1 MIIDILTNPVS
12 IHQPAAGLKTEN
24 ILVTGGAGLVGASLI
39 TSLLQQG
46 KKVKA
51 IYNKSRLPVFDN
63 QHFSQVQCDIL
74 DVITLEEIMQDVTHV
89 YHCAGLVSFQKRDKH
104 RLFKVNVEGTAN
116 VVNAALNAGVTKMV
130 HVSSVAALGRIR
142 ETEPITEKMNWTP
155 ETSNSSY
162 GESKYMGEMEVWRG
176 IAEGMDAV
184 IVNPTI
190 VLGAG
195 NWDDGSTAIFK
206 SVYNEFPWYTN
217 GITGFVDVR
226 DVVNAMILLMESG
239 VSAERFI
246 ISGHNETYRNI
257 FNSIAKAFNKKEPH
271 KEVTSFLAKLVTGME
286 AIKTTFTRKDPL
298 LTKETA
304 ITAMAKVNFDNSKLF
319 RFLPQFKYYPLQQ
332 TIADSCSALQQKL
345 NNY

>member
-1 MIIDILTNPVS
+1 
-12 IHQPAAGLKTEN
+12 
-24 ILVTGGAGLVGASLI
+24 
-39 TSLLQQG
+39 
-46 KKVKA
+46 
-51 IYNKSRLPVFDN
+51 
-63 QHFSQVQCDIL
+63 
-74 DVITLEEIMQDVTHV
+74 
-89 YHCAGLVSFQKRDKH
+89 
-104 RLFKVNVEGTAN
+104 
-116 VVNAALNAGVTKMV
+116 
-130 HVSSVAALGRIR
+130 
-142 ETEPITEKMNWTP
+142 
-155 ETSNSSY
+155 
-162 GESKYMGEMEVWRG
+162 MEVWRG

>member
-1 MIIDILTNPVS
+1 LTSSESV
-12 IHQPAAGLKTEN
+12 IQPATGLKTEN
-24 ILVTGGAGLVGASLI
+24 VLVTGGAGLVGASLI
-39 TSLLQQG
+39 ASLLKQG
-46 KKVKA
+46 KKVTA
-51 IYNKSRLPVFDN
+51 IYNKTVLPAFDHN
-63 QHFSQVQCDIL
+63 NLHKVQCDIL

-89 YHCAGLVSFQKRDKH
+89 YNCAGLVSFQKRDKY
-104 RLFKVNVEGTAN
+104 RLFKINVEGTAN

-142 ETEPITEKMNWTP
+142 LTEPVTEKMNWTP
-155 ETSNSSY
+155 HTSNSTY

-176 IAEGMDAV
+176 IAEGMEAV

-217 GITGFVDVR
+217 GVTGFVDVR
-226 DVVNAMILLMESG
+226 DVVRAMILLMESN

-246 ISGHNETYRNI
+246 ISGHNETYRNL
-257 FNSIAKAFNKKEPH
+257 FNGIAKAFNKKEPH
-271 KEVTSFLAKLVTGME
+271 REVTGFLAKLVTRME
-286 AIKTTFTRKDPL
+286 SIKTTFTRRAPL

-304 ITAMAKVNFDNSKLF
+304 ITAMAQVNFDNSKLF
-319 RFLPQFKYYPLQQ
+319 RFLPQFKYHPLQQ
-332 TIADSCSALQQKL
+332 TITDSCSALQQKL
-345 NNY
+345 NNH

>member
-1 MIIDILTNPVS
+1 MNGTP
-12 IHQPAAGLKTEN
+12 Q
-24 ILVTGGAGLVGASLI
+24 
-39 TSLLQQG
+39 TS
-46 KKVKA
+46 
-51 IYNKSRLPVFDN
+51 Y
-63 QHFSQVQCDIL
+63 
-74 DVITLEEIMQDVTHV
+74 
-89 YHCAGLVSFQKRDKH
+89 
-104 RLFKVNVEGTAN
+104 
-116 VVNAALNAGVTKMV
+116 
-130 HVSSVAALGRIR
+130 
-142 ETEPITEKMNWTP
+142 
-155 ETSNSSY
+155 SSY
-162 GESKYMGEMEVWRG
+162 GESKYIGEMEVWRG

-226 DVVNAMILLMESG
+226 DVVNAMILLMESS

-257 FNSIAKAFNKKEPH
+257 FNSIAQAFNKKAPH
-271 KEVTSFLAKLVTGME
+271 KEVTGFLAKLVTRME

-304 ITAMAKVNFDNSKLF
+304 ITAMSRVNFDNSKLF
-319 RFLPQFKYYPLQQ
+319 RFLPQFKYHPLQQ
-332 TIADSCSALQQKL
+332 TITESCSALQQKL
-345 NNY
+345 NNH